1 MLKPKTVCRWM
12 MVLIILVGIPAAT
25 GTASAGETVDPGQ
38 SPVLRQIVDQ
48 GVLRVGVN
56 PLFKPFS
63 FPGTANKRQGVDI
76 DIANLLATK
85 LGVRLELIVPESFSE
100 LIPMLVQGKIDLIM
114 AGMSIT
120 FDRAKVVDFTRP
132 YFDTGLSIL
141 LNKVASARLG
151 IATVA
156 DYQAMVQE
164 LRRTG
169 KLNQLR
175 IAVTRGKAPEQV
187 VPRYFPG
194 AVVKPYA
201 SNEEAAAA
209 TLRGDADIMV
219 HDEIFLKVW
228 LREHAREAK
237 YRLVVLD
244 PPFKPDYYG
253 MAVRKGNQD
262 MLNLLN
268 VFILELQAN
277 SQIEQFM
284 GHYLPVRAKV
294 VTRSYNIGE
303 DYYGGD

>member
-1 MLKPKTVCRWM
+1 MLKPQRARRWVM
-12 MVLIILVGIPAAT
+12 FLVILIGTLAAAGAAKAAT
-25 GTASAGETVDPGQ
+25 AVDPGG
-38 SPVLRQIVDQ
+38 SPALEEIIGK

-63 FPGTANKRQGVDI
+63 FQGEKDRRQGVDI
-76 DIANLLATK
+76 DIATLLARE
-85 LGVRLELIVPESFSE
+85 LGVRLELVVPRSFSD
-100 LIPMLVQGKIDLIM
+100 LIPMLTQGRIDLIM

-120 FDRAKVVDFTRP
+120 FDRAKVVDFTDP

-151 IATVA
+151 IATA
-156 DYQAMVQE
+156 DNYEALVGE

-169 KLNQLR
+169 RMGELR

-194 AVVKPYA
+194 AVIRPYA

-209 TLRGDADIMV
+209 TLRGEADIMV

-228 LREHAREAK
+228 LRENARDAR

-253 MAVRKGNQD
+253 MAVRKGNQEL
-262 MLNLLN
+262 LNLLN
-268 VFILELQAN
+268 TFILELRAN

-284 GHYLPVRAKV
+284 GHYLPIRARV
-294 VTRSYNIGE
+294 VTRSYNISE

>member
-1 MLKPKTVCRWM
+1 MLKPHAVCRWM
-12 MVLIILVGIPAAT
+12 IHLVILTGLLVSAGIASG
-25 GTASAGETVDPGQ
+25 GTAVDAGQ
-38 SPVLRQIVDQ
+38 SPVLRKVVDQ

-63 FPGTANKRQGVDI
+63 FPDSTGHRKGVDV
-76 DIANLLATK
+76 DMAGLLAEK
-85 LGVRLELIVPESFSE
+85 LGVRLEVVVPQSFSE
-100 LIPMLVQGKIDLIM
+100 LIPMLIQGRVDLVM

-120 FDRAKVVDFTRP
+120 FDRARVVDFTQP

-151 IATVA
+151 IATA
-156 DYQAMVQE
+156 ANYQDLVDE
-164 LRRTG
+164 LHRTR
-169 KLNQLR
+169 KMNRLR
-175 IAVTRGKAPEQV
+175 VAVTRGKAPEQV

-194 AVVKPYA
+194 AVIRAYA

-209 TLRGDADIMV
+209 TLRGETDIMV

-253 MAVRKGNQD
+253 IAVHKGNQD
-262 MLNLLN
+262 LLNLLN

-284 GHYLPVRAKV
+284 GQYLPVRAKV
-294 VTRSYNIGE
+294 VTRSYNISE